1 MTDDKRDAS
10 PEHRL
15 RNDSREPIWSVP
27 PGWGRPCFAAFC
39 LLTVAFT
46 AYLAWY
52 DLDGKANVGAKEII
66 ATVILSLLPGGGA
79 AAVSVIILAEVMQYT
94 MSTLEYLRNKWVK
107 PLIARHRA
115 DGRAQGRAEM
125 YDELRKWL
133 ERREVAEQAGS
144 PFYEPPPT
152 PDKKD

>member
-1 MTDDKRDAS
+1 MERATRM
-10 PEHRL
+10 
-15 RNDSREPIWSVP
+15 
-27 PGWGRPCFAAFC
+27 GAAMLCC
-39 LLTVAFT
+39 LLPFDRYVHGVS
-46 AYLAWY
+46 YLVRPRREGQRRRQRNHRRSHP
-52 DLDGKANVGAKEII
+52 LP
-66 ATVILSLLPGGGA
+66 TPGGGA

-115 DGRAQGRAEM
+115 QGRAEGRAEM

-133 ERREVAEQAGS
+133 ERREAAEQAGL
-144 PFYEPPPT
+144 PFHEPPPT

>member
-1 MTDDKRDAS
+1 
-10 PEHRL
+10 
-15 RNDSREPIWSVP
+15 
-27 PGWGRPCFAAFC
+27 
-39 LLTVAFT
+39 LTVTFT
-46 AYLAWY
+46 AYLTWY
-52 DLDGKANVGAKEII
+52 DLDGKANAGAKEII
-66 ATVILSLLPGGGA
+66 AAVILSLLPGGGA

-115 DGRAQGRAEM
+115 QGRAEGRAEM

-133 ERREVAEQAGS
+133 ERREAAEQAGL
-144 PFYEPPPT
+144 PFHEPPPT